1 MELDVSNTMQELLAA
16 QMFAGIHHVHS
27 HLIMHRDIKPAN
39 MLVHFGPAGQL
50 QLRLSDF
57 GSSTLVQAQF
67 ASSSCSKD
75 ATTNFYQMPLKMDRL
90 ITTYMYTAPECV
102 DRKFYYFASD
112 LWSIGITILEM
123 FLGEPVFV
131 FDHKNRDHSG
141 PFSRRLLTAITIAHQ
156 GLPQRLG
163 KDGNLFATPK
173 TTSIRTMPTVLQLL
187 ELQYESRPTANTLH
201 QVAQALESENLN
213 KSDLQSESNHKKPIL
228 KRLWKKSKP
237 PAGFEIAC
245 VGQSATNSKGIEEA
259 QPAVQDA
266 DVEVQET
273 FTWIVD
279 VNISST
285 KNWRKVSNILADR
298 LSKQF
303 GKKCPFLSAETKQ
316 QLGQI
321 VFQWRSAAS
330 KKAVDSFIRDW
341 LVGNGLQIGQWRIR
355 QAT

>member
-1 MELDVSNTMQELLAA
+1 
-16 QMFAGIHHVHS
+16 
-27 HLIMHRDIKPAN
+27 MHIRCVPPR
-39 MLVHFGPAGQL
+39 V
-50 QLRLSDF
+50 
-57 GSSTLVQAQF
+57 
-67 ASSSCSKD
+67 
-75 ATTNFYQMPLKMDRL
+75 TTPPGR
-90 ITTYMYTAPECV
+90 I
-102 DRKFYYFASD
+102 
-112 LWSIGITILEM
+112 
-123 FLGEPVFV
+123 
-131 FDHKNRDHSG
+131 
-141 PFSRRLLTAITIAHQ
+141 
-156 GLPQRLG
+156 
-163 KDGNLFATPK
+163 
-173 TTSIRTMPTVLQLL
+173 
-187 ELQYESRPTANTLH
+187 
-201 QVAQALESENLN
+201 
-213 KSDLQSESNHKKPIL
+213 
-228 KRLWKKSKP
+228 WKKSKP
-237 PAGFEIAC
+237 PAGFEIAR

>member
-1 MELDVSNTMQELLAA
+1 
-16 QMFAGIHHVHS
+16 
-27 HLIMHRDIKPAN
+27 
-39 MLVHFGPAGQL
+39 
-50 QLRLSDF
+50 
-57 GSSTLVQAQF
+57 
-67 ASSSCSKD
+67 
-75 ATTNFYQMPLKMDRL
+75 
-90 ITTYMYTAPECV
+90 
-102 DRKFYYFASD
+102 
-112 LWSIGITILEM
+112 
-123 FLGEPVFV
+123 V
-131 FDHKNRDHSG
+131 FDHKNKDHSG

-213 KSDLQSESNHKKPIL
+213 KSDLHSESNHKKPIL

-237 PAGFEIAC
+237 PARFEIAC

-321 VFQWRSAAS
+321 VFQWWSAAS
-330 KKAVDSFIRDW
+330 KKGR
-341 LVGNGLQIGQWRIR
+341 R
-355 QAT
+355 